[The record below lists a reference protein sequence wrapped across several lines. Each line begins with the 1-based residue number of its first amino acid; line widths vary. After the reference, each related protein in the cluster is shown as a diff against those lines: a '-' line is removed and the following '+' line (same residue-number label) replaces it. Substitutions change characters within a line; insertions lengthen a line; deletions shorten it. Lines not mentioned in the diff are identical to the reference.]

1 MSEVKNLDENMS
13 FQELLDQSFKTLHT
27 GEKVTGIITAVMPSE
42 IQVDLGIKHT
52 GILPFDEITEDS
64 SFDLAANFKV
74 GDEITVVLTKF
85 SDSDGIVKLS
95 KKRVDSEASWNAIAE
110 AYESQKVL
118 NGKVVDAL
126 ERGVIVYCGAS
137 RVFIPGKLTGLSRGA
152 DLKAMQGKNVDFRVI
167 EIDENRHRAVG
178 SVKSVIDEEK
188 KKVADAFWASAQVG
202 TFYEGTVKSITDYGV
217 FVDIG
222 GVEGMVHIS
231 ELAWKRVKHPTDVV
245 KQGQQIRV
253 FIKAL
258 DPETRRISLGYRTE
272 DTNPWNIFTSKYSV
286 GDVASVKVV
295 GLTSFG
301 AFAEVVP
308 DVDGLIHI
316 SQLAD
321 RHVNK
326 VDEVVKVGDVVDAKI
341 IGIDA
346 EKKNISLSI
355 RALLV
360 PEEQT
365 EAAAEDEA
373 EVYTTDAPAEE
384 TPADAE

>member
-27 GEKVTGIITAVMPSE
+27 GEKVTGIITAVMPNE
-42 IQVDLGIKHT
+42 VQVDLGVKHT

-64 SFDLAANFKV
+64 SFDLTANFKI

-85 SDSDGIVKLS
+85 SDSEGIVMLS
-95 KKRVDSEASWNAIAE
+95 KKRADSESSWKVIAE
-110 AYESQKVL
+110 AYENQTVLSGKVVEAL
-118 NGKVVDAL
+118 ERGIIVYSGASRIFVPGKLSGIPKDADLKTMVGKVVD
-126 ERGVIVYCGAS
+126 
-137 RVFIPGKLTGLSRGA
+137 
-152 DLKAMQGKNVDFRVI
+152 FRII
-167 EIDENRHRAVG
+167 EIDENRHRAKG
-178 SVKSVIDEEK
+178 SIRSVVDEK
-188 KKVADAFWASAQVG
+188 KKKIADEFWASAQVG
-202 TFYEGTVKSITDYGV
+202 TAYEGTVKSITDYGV

-245 KQGQQIRV
+245 SMGQQINV

-272 DTNPWNIFTSKYSV
+272 ETNPWNIFNSKYAI
-286 GDVASVKVV
+286 GDVANVKIV
-295 GLTSFG
+295 GITTFG
-301 AFAEVVP
+301 AFAEIVP

-321 RHVNK
+321 RRVNK
-326 VDEVVKVGDVVDAKI
+326 VEEVVKIGDMVDVKI
-341 IGIDA
+341 IDIDT

-355 RALLV
+355 RALI
-360 PEEQT
+360 ETDE
-365 EAAAEDEA
+365 EAAPSEEES
-373 EVYTTDAPAEE
+373 EVYSTDAPAE
-384 TPADAE
+384 AE